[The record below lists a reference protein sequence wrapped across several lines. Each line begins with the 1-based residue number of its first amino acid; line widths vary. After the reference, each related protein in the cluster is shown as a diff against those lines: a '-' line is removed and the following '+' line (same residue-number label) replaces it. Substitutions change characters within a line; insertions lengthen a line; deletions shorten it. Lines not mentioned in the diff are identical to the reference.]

1 MGIRPIDM
9 QVVVQKS
16 VETHSAK
23 QSVIN
28 KQDNA
33 MQQAQ
38 GETKTVVNEQQ
49 HTVTTTE
56 EARHNAIKDDQEQ
69 KDQQQRQN
77 KKNGKKSESDEDAN
91 KIPKDP
97 FGKEGVHFDM
107 KV

>member
-16 VETHSAK
+16 VEIHSAK

-28 KQDNA
+28 KQDTA
-33 MQQAQ
+33 MQQSQ

-69 KDQQQRQN
+69 KNHQQQ
-77 KKNGKKSESDEDAN
+77 KKQKNKKSENDKDVSDS
-91 KIPKDP
+91 PKDP
-97 FGKEGVHFDM
+97 FGKEGIHFDM